1 MLRSR
6 KLWESRQLH
15 PVARPLLL
23 VVVGVLLAIAVG
35 FIVASGSFTRYDLI
49 AVAMYLAIAAF
60 AWHPLTA
67 AFIAMLVGVIGVVFT
82 NSGGDL
88 IELALAACLV
98 AATCSRVVMVVYA
111 AVLVVLT
118 VYLDVATPTLTEGG
132 IFGIAGIAVI
142 SFIAGVTFRIIT
154 VRESLLVDDR
164 VRLVRHLEGMARED
178 QERIA
183 DELHDGIA
191 HDLTLVLFH
200 ACALPKQPDAAGPE
214 VSLATIEESST
225 RAMHSVQSL
234 LALMRDPSASSEQPP
249 DENVTDTVVGL
260 GRLLNNAGIPTV
272 VKTPSTDAEVPALA
286 QRLLGAAAIEA
297 VTNVI
302 KHAPHSSDAAIEVT
316 VDELGVELVV
326 KNSNSRAS
334 SAQGSSL
341 GGRGL
346 ARARQRLEQH
356 NGHLEAGATNNSW
369 IVRADVPL
377 HPPRDSR
384 PVTS

>member
-1 MLRSR
+1 MRHCYLSGVVRSVTNTVTDGAGCAAG
-6 KLWESRQLH
+6 ESHQARNASDARGTHTRHGARDSESCDRPTGDARAAEALVQVAP
-15 PVARPLLL
+15 PVA
-23 VVVGVLLAIAVG
+23 
-35 FIVASGSFTRYDLI
+35 
-49 AVAMYLAIAAF
+49 
-60 AWHPLTA
+60 
-67 AFIAMLVGVIGVVFT
+67 
-82 NSGGDL
+82 
-88 IELALAACLV
+88 
-98 AATCSRVVMVVYA
+98 
-111 AVLVVLT
+111 
-118 VYLDVATPTLTEGG
+118 LDVAVRRLSCCR
-132 IFGIAGIAVI
+132 FGATRGDRVANARRCV
-142 SFIAGVTFRIIT
+142 
-154 VRESLLVDDR
+154 LVDDD
-164 VRLVRHLEGMARED
+164 LVERELAVSGED

-200 ACALPKQPDAAGPE
+200 ARALPKQPDAAGRE

-225 RAMHSVQSL
+225 RALHTVHTL

-272 VKTPSTDAEVPALA
+272 VRTPTTDTEVPGLP

-316 VDELGVELVV
+316 VDELGVKLVV
-326 KNSNSRAS
+326 ENSNSRAS

-369 IVRADVPL
+369 IVRADLPL
-377 HPPRDSR
+377 HPPRGSR